1 MTPNLPFMLALL
13 GGSAVGGGV
22 ALLFVGLLPAAPALG
37 PALDRLY
44 PTTRHVPSRSILDWL
59 RARMQVPQAD
69 LAILGRTPE
78 RYVLTLVQSA
88 LLVLFFP
95 VFVTIVVLLLGIPIT
110 PVLPVGGV
118 IVAAAL
124 GVWLAQQDVVSK
136 AAQARE
142 EFVRGLC
149 TYLDLAATQVRGGHG
164 PMESLERSVE
174 ICHGW
179 VFDHLRGALMRANL
193 QLTPPWNEL
202 KQLSIDVDVIE
213 LGDLADIMRSAAVD
227 GAQVYQTLRAKAD
240 SLRDQIRTK
249 QLEKAEIRT
258 NKLDIP
264 AAALILVLLVLM
276 VYPFMARLFTQ
287 QG

>member
-1 MTPNLPFMLALL
+1 MTPNIHLVLAVI
-13 GGSAVGGGV
+13 GGCVVGAGIAIGV
-22 ALLFVGLLPAAPALG
+22 VGLLPAAPALG

-44 PTTRHVPSRSILDWL
+44 PATRRDTSPTLLGWL
-59 RARMQVPQAD
+59 RRRIQVPKAD

-78 RYVLTLVQSA
+78 RYVLTLVLSG
-88 LLVLFFP
+88 LGMLFLP
-95 VFVTIVVLLLGIPIT
+95 VFVTMFVLVLHISVT
-110 PVLPVGGV
+110 PFLPVGGV
-118 IVAAAL
+118 VLAAAF
-124 GVWLAQQDVVSK
+124 GVLIAHQDVVSK
-136 AAQARE
+136 AKIARD
-142 EFVRGLC
+142 EFIRGMC

-179 VFDHLRGALMRANL
+179 VFDHIRGALMRANL

-202 KQLSIDVDVIE
+202 KRLSLELNIVE
-213 LGDLADIMRSAAVD
+213 LGDLADIMRSAATD

-240 SLRDQIRTK
+240 SLRDQIRT
-249 QLEKAEIRT
+249 QQMEKAEVRT

-276 VYPFMARLFTQ
+276 IYPFMTRLFVQ
-287 QG
+287 Q